1 MHDFIITLNMYSLC
15 RQLSA
20 ACREEKGYASQLMD
34 LLRID
39 KLSALDNKYEA
50 VNFRMSAEQFGQFI
64 YLRAAAGANNGIKE
78 LRMERIQ
85 SGSTYRFNVFRD
97 LTESVPN
104 ELPSASSTAPAQMD
118 NAISVAVDI
127 GMAATG
133 SASAST
139 GGMSHHAAEIDTLRA
154 LASKVED
161 AQIVSICG
169 GIEVD
174 RISALDLVYDEIHK
188 REQAIASMFTSNRQ
202 Q

>member
-1 MHDFIITLNMYSLC
+1 MVDALINALQDFVPVGHY
-15 RQLSA
+15 
-20 ACREEKGYASQLMD
+20 
-34 LLRID
+34 
-39 KLSALDNKYEA
+39 
-50 VNFRMSAEQFGQFI
+50 F
-64 YLRAAAGANNGIKE
+64 GANNGIKE
-78 LRMERIQ
+78 LRMERIL

-104 ELPSASSTAPAQMD
+104 ESPSASSTAPAQMD

-139 GGMSHHAAEIDTLRA
+139 GGMSHYAAEIDTLRA

-174 RISALDLVYDEIHK
+174 RVSALDLMYDEIHK